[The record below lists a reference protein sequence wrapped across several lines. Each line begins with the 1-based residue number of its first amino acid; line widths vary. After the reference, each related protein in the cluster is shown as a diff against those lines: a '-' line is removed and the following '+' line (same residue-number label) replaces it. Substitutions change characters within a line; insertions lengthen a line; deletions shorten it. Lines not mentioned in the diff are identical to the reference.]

1 MSVAQ
6 RATATAS
13 LKLEDDF
20 AAALSLRRTCDRS
33 LNFAKRIGF
42 FDFCFE
48 QAAPGHFKE
57 WLKRLHALRRRGVV
71 VPFVDPDAAKSQVFE
86 NEKAGRNFQRLQ
98 AHRAKAHECAPRRE
112 TIGETQGT
120 IAADGIQ
127 T

>member
-20 AAALSLRRTCDRS
+20 AAALTLRGTCDRS
-33 LNFAKRIGF
+33 FDFAKRIGF

-48 QAAPGHFKE
+48 QAASGHFKE
-57 WLKRLHALRRRGVV
+57 WLKRLHALRGRGVV
-71 VPFVDPDAAKSQVFE
+71 VPFIDPDAAKSQVFE

-98 AHRAKAHECAPRRE
+98 AHRAKAHESAASRQ
-112 TIGETQGT
+112 TVSETQRAVATNGV
-120 IAADGIQ
+120 
-127 T
+127 